1 MMRIMGLD
9 YGSKTIGVAISDPL
23 GLTAQ
28 GIEIIRREDENKLRN
43 PFAGLRSL
51 SANIRWK
58 RLFLAFPRT

>member
-23 GLTAQ
+23 GLTA
-28 GIEIIRREDENKLRN
+28 RESKLSVGKMKINSEN

-51 SANIRWK
+51 
-58 RLFLAFPRT
+58 